1 MNTNQLPAE
10 PPADDPVNDRLPRYS
25 ASGTPVTKLMRWAF
39 QIWVICFLFTL
50 VFTLMIYLID
60 KIRGG
65 P

>member
-1 MNTNQLPAE
+1 MNTNLPAE
-10 PPADDPVNDRLPRYS
+10 PPADDPVNDPIPRYT
-25 ASGTPVTKLMRWAF
+25 ASDTPVTKLTRWAF

-60 KIRGG
+60 KFRGT